1 MLEVLVGSVT
11 LWRFIILLVQGALA
25 WEFE

>member
-25 WEFE
+25 RESE